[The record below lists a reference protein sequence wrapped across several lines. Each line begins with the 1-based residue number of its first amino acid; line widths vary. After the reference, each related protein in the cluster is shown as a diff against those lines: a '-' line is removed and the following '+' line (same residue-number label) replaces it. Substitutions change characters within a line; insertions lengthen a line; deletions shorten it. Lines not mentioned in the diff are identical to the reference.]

1 MIIIKGNNFCL
12 KTFFLFFN
20 SYIILYNI
28 LYIIITK
35 SKNNRIFMNQ
45 FYSFKESKKKFPLG
59 SLRRLDVTQSL
70 LKITDEFIS
79 P

>member
-1 MIIIKGNNFCL
+1 
-12 KTFFLFFN
+12 
-20 SYIILYNI
+20 
-28 LYIIITK
+28 
-35 SKNNRIFMNQ
+35 MNQ

>member
-35 SKNNRIFMNQ
+35 SKNNRIFMDQ

-59 SLRRLDVTQSL
+59 SLRRLDVIS
-70 LKITDEFIS
+70 EFIKNYR
-79 P
+79 